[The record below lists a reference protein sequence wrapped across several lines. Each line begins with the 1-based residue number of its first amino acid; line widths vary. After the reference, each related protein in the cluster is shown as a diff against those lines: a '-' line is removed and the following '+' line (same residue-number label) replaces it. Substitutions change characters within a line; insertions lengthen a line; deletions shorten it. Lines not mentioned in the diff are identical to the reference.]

1 MAIVTDAPHLVPRY
15 PGVAPIDAYG
25 NGGFRFAGMSHRGS
39 ILCLPDAIEAWE
51 PSSVD
56 ELTPES
62 FAAVFAV
69 KDRIDFVLLGTGEAH
84 RMPPADVRAAFAA
97 AGLGLDVMGTGA
109 AARTYNVLIAEGRRV
124 AAGLIA
130 TGRAPGN

>member
-1 MAIVTDAPHLVPRY
+1 VATVTNAPQSVPRY

-39 ILCLPDAIEAWE
+39 ILCLPYAIEAWE
-51 PSSVD
+51 PTSVD
-56 ELTPES
+56 GLTPAS
-62 FAAVFAV
+62 FAPVFAA
-69 KDRIDFVLLGTGEAH
+69 KDQIDFVLLGTGEMH
-84 RMPPADVRAAFAA
+84 RRPSADVRAAFSA

-124 AAGLIA
+124 AAALIA